1 MAVSKLRNGDYCPDG
16 VGGFLWA
23 VGEEEVLERVMFK
36 LTARRGKFPLMP
48 ELGSRIYLLLRERPS
63 ARGAIGASYA
73 AEALADE
80 PDLTVTGA
88 DWNEEARLL
97 TVDLTWRGESFRA
110 AVEV

>member
-16 VGGFLWA
+16 AGGFLRA

-48 ELGSRIYLLLRERPS
+48 ELGSRIYQLLRQKPG
-63 ARGAIGASYA
+63 ARASVGASYA

-80 PDLTVTGA
+80 PELTVTGA
-88 DWNEEARLL
+88 DWNEEIHLL
-97 TVDLTWRGESFRA
+97 TVYLTWRGTRFQAE
-110 AVEV
+110 VEV